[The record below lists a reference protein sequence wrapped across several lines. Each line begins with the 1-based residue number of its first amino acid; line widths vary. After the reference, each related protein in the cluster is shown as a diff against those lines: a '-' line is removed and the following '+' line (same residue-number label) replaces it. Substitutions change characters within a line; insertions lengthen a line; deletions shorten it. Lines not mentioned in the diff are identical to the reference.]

1 MARSDREKKP
11 DPPKEPEL
19 RILPTQLRIGDRIV
33 DESGDWRVRARPY
46 TTGGGKIVNERA
58 QRVESDAVMIRVWG
72 AHERARVGHRLTP
85 SADVSARPSPVGT
98 DSVSYCPRN
107 VEGRRQAPSRLP
119 GCCDRATAP
128 TRPRA
133 GCNANRSPPLVQ
145 RGAVLPP
152 WRFLS
157 TRV

>member
-72 AHERARVGHRLTP
+72 AHERV
-85 SADVSARPSPVGT
+85 VSVTG
-98 DSVSYCPRN
+98 
-107 VEGRRQAPSRLP
+107 SRLRRMFP
-119 GCCDRATAP
+119 RDH
-128 TRPRA
+128 RP
-133 GCNANRSPPLVQ
+133 
-145 RGAVLPP
+145 
-152 WRFLS
+152 
-157 TRV
+157 